1 MLEASAGTTFALALG
16 AGVAGQL
23 LARHTR
29 VPSIVLLLA
38 LGVLLGPDVAGLV
51 QPGTLGEGLFALV
64 SLAVAVILFEGGLNL
79 DLARIRREGLVIRR
93 LLTLGAAVTAVG
105 GGLAAHH
112 LMGWDGGK
120 AFLFG
125 TLVIVTGPTVIRPL
139 LRNVPL
145 RPRLATVLEAEGL
158 LIDPVGA
165 IVAAVAL
172 PFALGPALGAESLV
186 SGAAGL
192 ALRLG
197 FGAAAGVAA
206 GLALVGLLRLRH
218 AVPEGFEN
226 LVALGGALLTFEA
239 CESVLTES
247 GILAVTAAGIVVG
260 NFESRL
266 RRELGEFQEHLT
278 VGLIGLLFVLL
289 AADVRLADVVGLG
302 AAGLATV
309 AALALVVRPLGV
321 ALCTRGSEL
330 DWRER
335 AFLCWVAPRG
345 VVAAAIASIA
355 AAFFG
360 ELGVPGGD
368 ELRAL
373 VFLTIAVT
381 VVLQGGT
388 APFVARLLR
397 VRAPG
402 RDSVVVLGAEELAF
416 ALGET
421 LRDGG
426 ERVVLA
432 DSNPMHCQAAQK
444 RGFTVVYGNVLE
456 ERTLGRLRLER
467 ARAVV
472 SLTANNEVNH
482 HFAGLAREEYGVPGC
497 YVAVNPSGSDVAE
510 RIVERQES
518 RVLFDR
524 VKDVERWNVRL
535 RHGAVE
541 RRAFRFAGPS
551 EREGAEAASEDAP
564 AGPRGARGRG
574 ESSREAHDPFLLLAV
589 RRGERWEPM
598 HVGFAPGE
606 GDAAMVAIH
615 RPEERAALEL
625 LRTLGWKPAPSEAP
639 EADAEAE
646 SPDAAPGAR

>member
-38 LGVLLGPDVAGLV
+38 LGVALGPDGAGIV
-51 QPGTLGEGLFALV
+51 RPETLGEGLFALV

-79 DLARIRREGLVIRR
+79 DLARIRREGAPIRR
-93 LLTLGAAVTAVG
+93 LLTLGAAVTAIG
-105 GGLAAHH
+105 GGLAAHAF
-112 LMGWDGGK
+112 MGWGWGK

-172 PFALGPALGAESLV
+172 PFALGPALDMESFA

-192 ALRLG
+192 LLRLG

-247 GILAVTAAGIVVG
+247 GILAVTAAGTVVG
-260 NFESRL
+260 NLETRL

-289 AADVRLADVVGLG
+289 AADVRLGDVVGLG
-302 AAGLATV
+302 AAGIATV
-309 AALALVVRPLGV
+309 AALALAVRPVGV
-321 ALCTRGSEL
+321 ALCTWGSEL

-360 ELGVPGGD
+360 ALGVPGGD

-373 VFLTIAVT
+373 VFLTIGVT

-388 APFVARLLR
+388 APLVARGLG

-402 RDSVVVLGAEELAF
+402 RESVVLLGAEELAF
-416 ALGET
+416 ALGEI

-426 ERVVLA
+426 ERVVFA
-432 DSNPMHCQAAQK
+432 DSNPMHCRVAQA
-444 RGFTVVYGNVLE
+444 RGFSVVYGNVLE
-456 ERTLGRLRLER
+456 ESTLRRLRLER
-467 ARAVV
+467 ARAAVG
-472 SLTANNEVNH
+472 LTANNEVNH
-482 HFAGLAREEYGVPGC
+482 HFAGLAREEFAVPGC
-497 YVAVNPSGSDVAE
+497 YVAVNPSRSDVAE

-518 RVLFDR
+518 FVLFDR

-535 RHGAVE
+535 RHGAVDL
-541 RRAFRFAGPS
+541 RAFRFAGAP
-551 EREGAEAASEDAP
+551 RDAGTTEGESAP

-574 ESSREAHDPFLLLAV
+574 ESAREAHDPFILVAV
-589 RRGERWEPM
+589 RRGGRWEPM
-598 HVGFAPGE
+598 RVGLEPAE

-615 RPEERAALEL
+615 RPEERAALDVL
-625 LRTLGWKPAPSEAP
+625 GALGWEPAPAEAP
-639 EADAEAE
+639 DAKAKADEEGSGPTA
-646 SPDAAPGAR
+646 